1 MLRFDHIAISAD
13 TLAHGVAFVE
23 HTLGVT
29 MAGGGQHPQMATHNR
44 LLGMGDLY
52 LEVIAIDPDAER
64 PKHPRWFDLDN
75 FSGGPHL
82 TNWILSS
89 ENLRDDLTRCPEGTG
104 KPLALQRGD
113 YRWQMAVPE
122 DGKLPF
128 DNAFPALIQWQGNLH
143 PAAALPDS
151 GIRLLELVITHP
163 AAEKL
168 QALLQEEFSDP
179 RVTFHSGPAKSM
191 SARFSTPHGPRTLR

>member
-13 TLAHGVAFVE
+13 TLAHGVGFVE

-29 MAGGGQHPQMATHNR
+29 MAGGGQHPQMGTHNR

-52 LEVIAIDPDAER
+52 LEVIAVDPDAER
-64 PKHPRWFDLDN
+64 PKYPRWFDLDN

-82 TNWILSS
+82 TNWILGS
-89 ENLRDDLTRCPEGTG
+89 ENLTADLALCPEGTG

-113 YRWQMAVPE
+113 YRWEMAVPV

-163 AAEKL
+163 KADTL
-168 QALLQEEFSDP
+168 QTLIAPLFFDP
-179 RVTFHSGPAKSM
+179 RVTFHNGPAKSM